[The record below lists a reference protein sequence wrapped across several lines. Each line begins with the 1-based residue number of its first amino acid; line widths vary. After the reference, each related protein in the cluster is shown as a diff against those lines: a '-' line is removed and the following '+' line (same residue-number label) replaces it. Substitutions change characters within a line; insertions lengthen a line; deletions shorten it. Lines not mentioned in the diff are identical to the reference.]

1 MECPEETRLK
11 QAYYAALSKWDNRQ
25 VLANQVQSI
34 DSRSR
39 LRRELLNARLKA
51 AKDLHD
57 HCVSCPHCKIARL
70 SSFDAVG

>member
-11 QAYYAALSKWDNRQ
+11 QAYYAALSAWENFRF
-25 VLANQVQSI
+25 LANGVRLI

-51 AKDLHD
+51 AEDLHD
-57 HCVSCPHCKIARL
+57 HCISCPQCKIAML